1 MMSPEQILGLL
12 RSGKADATLKRSV
25 ARGVLPLGPGPML
38 ETLVLLL
45 ADEDRDLRDDAVKS
59 LRRMPKSI
67 VLGVC
72 SSADASP
79 DLLHNLAKLFS
90 KNGEI
95 LEKLLLNPSLEDRTV
110 EHVAALPF
118 PHLLEIIARRLDI
131 LERRPG
137 IVEKL
142 RANPE
147 SPGGILILWEENQER
162 KGRGAAIDETAAEG
176 DEGGEEEEFSPLL
189 TEEDDGGSTEACE
202 EEPQTVVEKKQTVI
216 QMLREMTAGQRVAIA
231 SKGNG
236 EVRKI
241 LIRDKNRLIS
251 QKVLENPKITD
262 SEVEMYA
269 KSTNVSED
277 VLRTIGCKKEWVKK
291 PTIVRALVTNPKT
304 PLGIAIGFLNKLNV
318 RELEGLSR
326 NRNIPEALRRMA
338 QRMFKEKQKSQQ

>member
-25 ARGVLPLGPGPML
+25 ARGVLPLGPAPML

-45 ADEDRDLRDDAVKS
+45 ADKDREVRDDAVKS
-59 LRRMPKSI
+59 LRRIPKSM

-72 SSADASP
+72 SSADTSP
-79 DLLHNLAKLFS
+79 CLLHNLAMLFS

-110 EHVAALPF
+110 EHVATLPF
-118 PHLLEIIARRLDI
+118 PPLLEIIARQLDI
-131 LERRPG
+131 LDRRPG

-142 RANPE
+142 RDNSE
-147 SPGGILILWEENQER
+147 SPGGILSLWDENQAR
-162 KGRGAAIDETAAEG
+162 KGKGAADDEIAVEG
-176 DEGGEEEEFSPLL
+176 DEGGEDEEISPLL
-189 TEEDDGGSTEACE
+189 TKDDKDGPSEADE
-202 EEPQTVVEKKQTVI
+202 EEPQTGEEKKQTVI
-216 QMLREMTAGQRVAIA
+216 QMLREMSAGQRVAIA

-251 QKVLENPKITD
+251 QKVLDNPRITD
-262 SEVEMYA
+262 SEVEMFA

-277 VLRTIGCKKEWVKK
+277 VLRTIGSRKEWVKK
-291 PTIVRALVTNPKT
+291 PTVVRALVANPKT
-304 PLGIAIGFLNKLNV
+304 PLGIAIGFLNKVNV

-326 NRNIPEALRRMA
+326 NRNIPEALRKMA
-338 QRMFKEKQKSQQ
+338 QRKFKEKKQSH